1 MHTTLTAICLCN
13 RDIFWDWTL
22 NAYRHAETQSLYC
35 PEGGLAEPQPGTEEA
50 EEEDPLG
57 LATA

>member
-1 MHTTLTAICLCN
+1 MRTILTAICFCD

-22 NAYRHAETQSLYC
+22 DVYRHTDTHSLYC

-50 EEEDPLG
+50 G
-57 LATA
+57 AVWG